1 MKMTVRDECSKVIQV
16 EVALM
21 TPEAAVPYVYNQ
33 NLPSSASTT
42 TMAVV
47 LNAYF
52 WKKEEYLVRL
62 RVEAGEYEP
71 IY

>member
-21 TPEAAVPYVYNQ
+21 TPEAAVSYVYNQ

-52 WKKEEYLVRL
+52 
-62 RVEAGEYEP
+62 
-71 IY
+71 